1 MPRNELF
8 PRPMWGGR
16 STACAQ
22 LPAHKKWART
32 SPYEDS
38 VPVHQSSLPASRGL
52 PRTKPPSRTM
62 GSIGW
67 NEIAPKQGAV
77 SFAACGWDHLISMIF
92 LMMTRSPVMLLYT

>member
-1 MPRNELF
+1 
-8 PRPMWGGR
+8 
-16 STACAQ
+16 
-22 LPAHKKWART
+22 
-32 SPYEDS
+32 
-38 VPVHQSSLPASRGL
+38 
-52 PRTKPPSRTM
+52 M